1 MEKSAKSKQ
10 RIFLGMILVW
20 IFFVCELGLSSQ
32 QPPQIDPFYI
42 ALLEKAQ
49 KFFLA
54 KNYEEAARDFEIA
67 SFGLTGDK
75 TLRAKAYVYLSLS
88 RYYLKDIKSSEKY
101 MREAADLMGEKG
113 FTTLEIYE
121 SALPDLEKL
130 LTFFNIRPAG
140 QDVPQQPP
148 KVQDKP
154 VTSKPITPAK
164 SEEKA
169 PDKNPAKEPT
179 QNPQKTLDELKE
191 GDLLPLDMVDTP
203 PVVLKRVKADYPA
216 AARSF
221 GIEGTIIVNA
231 LISEKGDVIKTEI
244 IKGIKGA
251 FGFNQAAQR
260 AVRQWKFEP
269 ASIKGIK
276 VKVWMPITIEYKK
289 QE

>member
-1 MEKSAKSKQ
+1 MQKNKSRFS
-10 RIFLGMILVW
+10 RSFLTSW
-20 IFFVCELGLSSQ
+20 AFFAFYTSAFLAQ
-32 QPPQIDPFYI
+32 QIDPFYRQ
-42 ALLEKAQ
+42 LLEKAQ
-49 KFFLA
+49 KSFLA

-101 MREAADLMGEKG
+101 MREAADLMGEKELA
-113 FTTLEIYE
+113 TLEIYE

-130 LTFFNIRPAG
+130 LTFFNIRPA
-140 QDVPQQPP
+140 QEESPPQPP
-148 KVQDKP
+148 QVP
-154 VTSKPITPAK
+154 EKPIKPDPDTPAK
-164 SEEKA
+164 SEEKV

-179 QNPQKTLDELKE
+179 QTQQKTLDELKE

-203 PVVLKRVKADYPA
+203 PTVIKRVQADYPA

-221 GIEGTIIVNA
+221 RIEGTIIVNT

-244 IKGIKGA
+244 IKAIKGA

-269 ASIKGIK
+269 ATIKGLK
-276 VKVWMPITIEYKK
+276 VKVWMPIAIEYKK